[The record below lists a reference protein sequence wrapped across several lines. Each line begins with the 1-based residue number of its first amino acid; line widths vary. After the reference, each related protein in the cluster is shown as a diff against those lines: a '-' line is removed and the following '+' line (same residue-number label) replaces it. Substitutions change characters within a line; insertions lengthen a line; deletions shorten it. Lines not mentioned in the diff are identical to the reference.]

1 MAGLQLCSSCGNCS
15 ALGHAVTCRGVGSY
29 QTVLNSGK
37 LEPLADGMSPATVE
51 EKLRG
56 DDMKPS
62 FIQRMDTMQNNTG
75 EPTDDCGGDED
86 IKVHHL
92 RIDGSDPLALFVEL
106 LRKL

>member
-1 MAGLQLCSSCGNCS
+1 MPS
-15 ALGHAVTCRGVGSY
+15 
-29 QTVLNSGK
+29 
-37 LEPLADGMSPATVE
+37 ATVE

-56 DDMKPS
+56 HDMKPS
-62 FIQRMDTMQNNTG
+62 FIQRMDTMQNMTG
-75 EPTDDCGGDED
+75 EPADDCGGDEE